1 MAGTAAD
8 PSQRPEVMRR
18 AALRFGLRSL
28 VALAALGL
36 GFGVYGVVIGENL
49 TFLVAMVAMTGAVLG
64 VVAERRDDTVALARI
79 EIATIMAVGMTLTAT
94 DRALA
99 DFGLATALL
108 GPVLAALVADR
119 RARNMSWIGF
129 GAIVVMALAS
139 HLAGIGIADA
149 WETATGAVTFTAF
162 AAVVAA
168 GANRVASAYEMFDKS
183 QLIAYRHLV
192 ENVRDAVMRF
202 SAQGEVLFASRS
214 AETLFGCR
222 RYELGGTALGERI
235 HVADR
240 PAFLTAFADANRDG
254 LNRDIELRMRRDGQR
269 ADGVGAPEFFW
280 VEISFSAVPGEFESD
295 RREVVA
301 VFRDV
306 TERRRLDA
314 EMQAA
319 RAAAE
324 EASEAKSRFLATIGH
339 ELRTPLNAVVGF
351 SEMMASGIGGELS
364 TTHKEYAGLIHQS
377 GRHLLDVIGML
388 LDMSKIEAGK
398 FEIHPEPFEA
408 QRLVAPC
415 FQMVESLAQAQK
427 VTLKAEIEP
436 NLPLLCADERA
447 CRQILLNL
455 LTNAVK
461 FSHAGGAVTVSIK
474 RQGMSLN
481 LSVSDRGIGMDTVA
495 LARVGEPFFQANATL
510 DRRHEGTGLGL
521 SIVKGLAELHGG
533 TLRAISEIGAG
544 TMVTV
549 LLPINGP
556 ETVSVETGTVTPLPR
571 VQTQIPATSWQDGKR
586 KAL

>member
-1 MAGTAAD
+1 
-8 PSQRPEVMRR
+8 
-18 AALRFGLRSL
+18 
-28 VALAALGL
+28 
-36 GFGVYGVVIGENL
+36 
-49 TFLVAMVAMTGAVLG
+49 
-64 VVAERRDDTVALARI
+64 
-79 EIATIMAVGMTLTAT
+79 
-94 DRALA
+94 
-99 DFGLATALL
+99 
-108 GPVLAALVADR
+108 
-119 RARNMSWIGF
+119 
-129 GAIVVMALAS
+129 
-139 HLAGIGIADA
+139 
-149 WETATGAVTFTAF
+149 
-162 AAVVAA
+162 
-168 GANRVASAYEMFDKS
+168 
-183 QLIAYRHLV
+183 
-192 ENVRDAVMRF
+192 
-202 SAQGEVLFASRS
+202 
-214 AETLFGCR
+214 
-222 RYELGGTALGERI
+222 
-235 HVADR
+235 
-240 PAFLTAFADANRDG
+240 
-254 LNRDIELRMRRDGQR
+254 
-269 ADGVGAPEFFW
+269 
-280 VEISFSAVPGEFESD
+280 
-295 RREVVA
+295 
-301 VFRDV
+301 
-306 TERRRLDA
+306 
-314 EMQAA
+314 
-319 RAAAE
+319 
-324 EASEAKSRFLATIGH
+324 
-339 ELRTPLNAVVGF
+339 LNAVVGF

-455 LTNAVK
+455 LSNAVK

-571 VQTQIPATSWQDGKR
+571 VQTQIPATSW
-586 KAL
+586 